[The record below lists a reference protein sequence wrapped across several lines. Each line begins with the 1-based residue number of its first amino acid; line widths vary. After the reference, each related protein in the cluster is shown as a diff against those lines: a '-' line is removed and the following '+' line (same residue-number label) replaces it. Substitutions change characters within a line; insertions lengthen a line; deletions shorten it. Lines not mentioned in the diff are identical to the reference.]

1 MRPPGNTW
9 LDRNDVIRL
18 VRDAP
23 RAEPRALATLLATLR
38 PVFLQFF
45 ARRLRSDGAE
55 DLAQVALIRVARA
68 LERIDPEHAADFVVT
83 VAENRLRSERRRCAR
98 EAQRFTRIELAQA
111 VPALDAPDQEAE
123 AHELARA
130 IQQTCRTTLPPELRE
145 IVRGLLRGLS
155 QSEIAARQQVPAATI
170 RTRIRRARALLRVE
184 LARYRE
190 PKSPPR

>member
-68 LERIDPEHAADFVVT
+68 LGRIDPERASDFVVT
-83 VAENRLRSERRRCAR
+83 VAENRLRSERRRRGR
-98 EAQRFTRIELAQA
+98 EAQRFVRMERTEG
-111 VPALDAPDQEAE
+111 VPGPDASDQEAE
-123 AHELARA
+123 TNDLARA
-130 IQQTCRTTLPPELRE
+130 VDQACRTILRPALRE
-145 IVRGLLRGLS
+145 IVW
-155 QSEIAARQQVPAATI
+155 
-170 RTRIRRARALLRVE
+170 
-184 LARYRE
+184 
-190 PKSPPR
+190 